1 MNDSMN
7 IICETVKC
15 KRAIFMFIATDIL
28 VKSQLVER
36 LVGGP
41 GNAPEFILVHLDFTI
56 AWNSMHMT
64 PDTPNH
70 GWTDQLLP
78 KIACICTGS

>member
-15 KRAIFMFIATDIL
+15 KKQFSCSLQQTL
-28 VKSQLVER
+28 NVKSQLVEG
-36 LVGGP
+36 VVDGP
-41 GNAPEFILVHLDFTI
+41 GNAPELILVHLDFKI
-56 AWNSMHMT
+56 SWGSMT
-64 PDTPNH
+64 PDTPIH

-78 KIACICTGS
+78 KVACNCTGS